1 MIDPSQTPIPV
12 NSIRGLLQ
20 DFTLHLD
27 RMISEQRQ
35 GTPYEKVRQSD
46 IRVFISAARRS
57 QSVSDIAREMDV
69 SRQAIHSSVKRLMA
83 FDVVELV
90 PQPGNHK
97 EKLVAVSVHG
107 QDARNHVIAQ
117 IDHMEAQCRAIIGVQ
132 GLETLRALLLALVLG
147 LRAKEGGPKASR
159 QSGIVE

>member
-1 MIDPSQTPIPV
+1 MINSDQRPIPV

-35 GTPYEKVRQSD
+35 GTRYEKVRQSD

-57 QSVSDIAREMDV
+57 QSVSDIAREMEV
-69 SRQAIHSSVKRLMA
+69 SRQAIHSSVKRLIA
-83 FDVVELV
+83 LDVVELV

-97 EKLVAVSVHG
+97 EKLVTVSVRG
-107 QDARNHVIAQ
+107 RVVRDHVIAQ
-117 IDHMEAQCRAIIGVQ
+117 IEHMEAQCQAIIGPQ

-147 LRAKEGGPKASR
+147 LRAKEGGRHASR